1 MRIILAGFGVV
12 GRSLATMLEERAG
25 ELYRRFGLQPRLVG
39 VLDRGGAAV
48 SESGLSAA
56 ELCAAK
62 DAEGTVAATAG
73 RGERNV
79 DPERVVDD
87 SDADVL
93 VLATPSVLSDTG
105 PAMGLLKAGFRSGK
119 HAVSVN
125 KAPLAVAMPA
135 LLELARYNRRE
146 FRFSGTVGAGTPVL
160 AFARECAKGEPI
172 ARVQAILNGT
182 TNFILWRMHEA
193 GAAFGDALAEG
204 QKLGFAETDPS
215 TDVDGID
222 TATKVV
228 IVANHVLGRPTRLA
242 DVAVQGIRGVTKGA
256 VQQARSRGKVVK
268 LVGEIG
274 ERLSVSPQEVDTG
287 GGLDVSSSLNA
298 VTLTMRSG
306 AEVTLRGRGAG
317 GPETATAIVRDLID
331 IWNVMGTHA

>member
-1 MRIILAGFGVV
+1 MRIMLAGFGVV
-12 GRSLATMLEERAG
+12 GRALAIMLDERGG
-25 ELYRRFGLQPRLVG
+25 ELYRRYGLQPRLVG

-56 ELCAAK
+56 ELIAAK
-62 DAEGTVAATAG
+62 EAHGTVAALPA
-73 RGERNV
+73 RGEKGA
-79 DPERVVDD
+79 DPEAIIDG

-93 VLATPSVLSDTG
+93 VVATPSALANPTPDI
-105 PAMGLLKAGFRSGK
+105 GLLKAGFRSGK

-160 AFARECAKGEPI
+160 AFARECAKSDPI
-172 ARVQAILNGT
+172 QRVLAVLNGT
-182 TNFILWRMHEA
+182 TNFILWRMHTA
-193 GAAFGDALAEG
+193 GAAFDDALAEA
-204 QKLGFAETDPS
+204 QRLGYAETDPS
-215 TDVDGID
+215 TDIDGID

-228 IVANHVLGRPTRLA
+228 ILANHVLGRSLRLA
-242 DVAVQGIRGVTKGA
+242 DVAISGIRGLGRDA
-256 VQQARSRGKVVK
+256 IEAARRHGRVVK
-268 LVGEIG
+268 LVGEIA
-274 ERLSVSPQEVDTG
+274 ERLSVAPQEVEAG
-287 GGLDVSSSLNA
+287 GGLDVPSSLNA
-298 VTLTMRSG
+298 VSLTLRSG
-306 AEVTLRGRGAG
+306 SEVTLRGRGAG